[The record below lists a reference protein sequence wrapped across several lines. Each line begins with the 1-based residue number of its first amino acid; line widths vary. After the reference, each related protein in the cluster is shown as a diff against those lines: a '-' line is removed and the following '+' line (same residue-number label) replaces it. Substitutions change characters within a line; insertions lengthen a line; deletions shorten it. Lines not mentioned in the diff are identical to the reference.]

1 MLVERYLDRL
11 ATRVIRET
19 LDVDQPPLLRPAKE
33 EKHGDYQVNAAM
45 ALGKKLGKAPR
56 EIAGPLAEAL
66 AEDEAIARA
75 EVAGPGFVNL
85 FLDPAWIGARLG
97 DDLRDT
103 ESLGIE
109 AVETPQKVIVDFS
122 SPNIAKQMHVG
133 HLRST
138 IIGDALCRLLRAVG
152 HEVVGDNH
160 LGDWGTQFGMLI
172 VGMREWGDEAALEA
186 DAIVELERVYRLA
199 SAKNKDDEAFADA
212 ARAELKKLQDGD
224 ADNRALWERF
234 VNATRVALDRV
245 YGKLDVSF
253 DEWLG
258 ESAYDA
264 ALPGVVDLL
273 LEKGIAREDDGA
285 ICVFWNDRKESV
297 VPKRLKKQRNA
308 AGDPTPFIIRKKD
321 GAYLYSTT
329 DVATVLHRR
338 DHFACDRA
346 IYVVDSRQ
354 GPHFDQLFT
363 IMALLGVEMRLE
375 HVGFG
380 VVLDTSGKP
389 IKTRDGKTITLESLL
404 DEGVERAKAFLLEN
418 EDRLRIDQDRIDDV
432 AAAVGIGAIKY
443 ADLHQNRNT
452 DYQFDWE
459 KMISLSG
466 NSGPYI
472 NYAYARVMNIF
483 VKGGVALEEATGA
496 IALGAPE
503 ELVLGRLLLRYGQ
516 VVHAAAET
524 CLPHL
529 VCDHLYEVARAFS
542 AFYEA
547 CPVLKSDGATRESR
561 LALAALTAR
570 QLKAGLGL
578 LGITAVD
585 RM

>member
-1 MLVERYLDRL
+1 
-11 ATRVIRET
+11 
-19 LDVDQPPLLRPAKE
+19 
-33 EKHGDYQVNAAM
+33 
-45 ALGKKLGKAPR
+45 
-56 EIAGPLAEAL
+56 
-66 AEDEAIARA
+66 
-75 EVAGPGFVNL
+75 L
-85 FLDPAWIGARLG
+85 FLDPLWIGARLG

-109 AVETPQKVIVDFS
+109 AVEIPQKVVVDFS

-152 HEVVGDNH
+152 HDVIGDNH
-160 LGDWGTQFGMLI
+160 LGDWGTQFGLLI
-172 VGMREWGDEAALEA
+172 VDMREWGDETALEA

-245 YGKLDVSF
+245 YDKLDVSF

-264 ALPGVVDLL
+264 ALPGVIDLL

-338 DHFACDRA
+338 DHFECDRA

-380 VVLDTSGKP
+380 VVLDTTGKP

-418 EDRLRIDQDRIDDV
+418 EDRLRIEPGKLDEV

-483 VKGGVALEEATGA
+483 VKGGVALEDATGA
-496 IALGAPE
+496 IALVAPE

-529 VCDHLYEVARAFS
+529 ICDHLYEVARAFS

-561 LALAALTAR
+561 LALAALAAR